1 MDALGSSDDGGPVPV
16 PFEAAL
22 QYEAGA
28 ARSEIE
34 TGSEVNRKKRRRAP
48 VTAEEYLMDFRL
60 RSWQSVYALDF
71 PIVFD

>member
-1 MDALGSSDDGGPVPV
+1 MDALGSPDDGGPVPV

-22 QYEAGA
+22 QNEAGA

-34 TGSEVNRKKRRRAP
+34 TCSEVDRQERRRAP

-71 PIVFD
+71 SIILD